1 MFLGRA
7 RARGTPTLE
16 ATLNHPCPA
25 QVQDLQVARR
35 VEELTPRPDEN
46 RALVAMEAR
55 LAAMAEE
62 LRHAKEERQADDLG
76 SLSREVR
83 GLAATVD
90 SLSPRGQARTVFS
103 GDSIHEAIHEDPS
116 IERLRRDVD
125 RLRERPGGESQEKLA
140 TALSISVADKLD
152 QRAATPRRQQDDLQR
167 ALVAQQD
174 ALKALTEEIRRGRA
188 DEGSSDELR
197 SLRLRFDDLERES
210 TRPNLRRTR
219 ARGT

>member
-1 MFLGRA
+1 
-7 RARGTPTLE
+7 
-16 ATLNHPCPA
+16 
-25 QVQDLQVARR
+25 
-35 VEELTPRPDEN
+35 
-46 RALVAMEAR
+46 MEAR

-210 TRPNLRRTR
+210 TRPNLRRR